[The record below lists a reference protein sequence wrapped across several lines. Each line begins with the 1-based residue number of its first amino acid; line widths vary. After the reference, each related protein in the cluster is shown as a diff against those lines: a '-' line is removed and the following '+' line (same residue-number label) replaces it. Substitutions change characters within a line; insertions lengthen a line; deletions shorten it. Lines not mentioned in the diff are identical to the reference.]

1 MRGRGLSAALALILA
16 SFLLL
21 AAITPTRGQDLALAT
36 SLPPPIGTQPAAEI
50 EMITG
55 NADRH
60 DRMTVPVRLGAHGS
74 YDFLVDTGSQRTV
87 LSVELATRLAL
98 PTSGRHRVVGIAGSE
113 VTDAALL
120 GEFALGR
127 RSFRDLDVLLF
138 EARHIGADGIVGID
152 SLQKQRVL
160 MDFVRNVM
168 KVGDAQSLELE
179 RRDQGTAEE
188 FDIVVTARR
197 RAGQLIMTDADIDG
211 VRTAL
216 VIDTGSSSSVGNR
229 ALQRAL
235 GRQPIINRFV
245 LVSVTGEEV
254 TADITQ
260 ANKLSIGKIGIT
272 NPLIAYV
279 DGPAFAA
286 LGLER
291 KPALMLGMREL
302 RLFRRVAIDFTSR
315 KVFFDLPD
323 GL

>member
-1 MRGRGLSAALALILA
+1 MRGRGLPAALALILA

-21 AAITPTRGQDLALAT
+21 AAITPTKGQDLALAT
-36 SLPPPIGTQPAAEI
+36 ALPPPIGAPPEI
-50 EMITG
+50 ELITG
-55 NADRH
+55 AADRH
-60 DRMTVPVRLGAHGS
+60 DRMTVPVRLGRHGS

-98 PTSGRHRVVGIAGSE
+98 PASGRHRVIGIAGSE

-152 SLQKQRVL
+152 SLQQQRVL

-168 KVGDAQSLELE
+168 KVGDARSLEQDDAD
-179 RRDQGTAEE
+179 RGTAED

-197 RAGQLIMTDADIDG
+197 RAGQLIMTNADIDG

-254 TADITQ
+254 TADISQ
-260 ANKLSIGKIGIT
+260 AGKLSIGKIGIT

-286 LGLER
+286 LGLDR

-302 RLFRRVAIDFTSR
+302 RLFRRVAIDFSSR

-323 GL
+323 GI